1 MNNEKETQDQNP
13 LPTSRNTDRQEF
25 MEQMRRACEEQD
37 IDFNSDD
44 YRGLEYW
51 SIKNSKQ
58 TDYPIQN
65 K

>member
-44 YRGLEYW
+44 YRGLEY
-51 SIKNSKQ
+51 
-58 TDYPIQN
+58 
-65 K
+65 